1 VLHLVGPVS
10 QWIIKRKSKVLYNKT
25 DDPCK
30 TMKPNWIKS
39 GQMLVSP
46 PRCEK
51 AGIIPYIRTNNG
63 IWICLGLSNGI
74 LTDFSGDKSMFDL
87 TSIDTAL
94 KRCRSASLS
103 VFDFSIHDLEIMS
116 PLYVYDKNKLT
127 LFIDI
132 TNWGFEIDYY
142 IELYETRKSVAKSCQ
157 YEELVWLSSEK
168 ITEIISK
175 KLRNVD
181 SELRSHIRDIS
192 KNIPGMYY
200 HPFIQVC

>member
-1 VLHLVGPVS
+1 
-10 QWIIKRKSKVLYNKT
+10 
-25 DDPCK
+25 
-30 TMKPNWIKS
+30 MKPNWIKS

-51 AGIIPYIRTNNG
+51 AGIIPYIRTNND
-63 IWICLGLSNGI
+63 IWLCLGLSDRI
-74 LTDFSGDKSMFDL
+74 LTDFSGEKSMFDL

-94 KRCRSASLS
+94 KRCRSTSLS

-127 LFIDI
+127 ILIDI
-132 TNWGFEIDYY
+132 TNWGLGIDYY
-142 IELYETRKSVAKSCQ
+142 IELYEKRKTIAKSYK

-175 KLRNVD
+175 RLRNVD
-181 SELRSHIRDIS
+181 GELRSHIRDIS
-192 KNIPGMYY
+192 KNIPGMYSHY
-200 HPFIQVC
+200 SLGEYPFIQAY